1 MLSGKASACQC
12 RRHQRCSSIPRSGR
26 SSGGGNGN
34 PPQYSCLENPMDRGA
49 WRATVH
55 GVTESWSQL
64 STHRVSGRAAQ
75 VLSYRAPIPA
85 LFKPLRAVGSS
96 VATSHLPHKG
106 SVQGSG
112 LGQRPETAHFS
123 LYQSYGQRKS
133 SIYNANT
140 VQKSLERA

>member
-1 MLSGKASACQC
+1 MVKNQPANAG
-12 RRHQRCSSIPRSGR
+12 RRPEFDPWVKKILWRRKWQPTPVFLPGESHGQRSLAGYSPWGHRELESI
-26 SSGGGNGN
+26 
-34 PPQYSCLENPMDRGA
+34 E
-49 WRATVH
+49 
-55 GVTESWSQL
+55 QL
-64 STHRVSGRAAQ
+64 SMRRVSGLAAQ
-75 VLSYRAPIPA
+75 MFSYRAPIPA

-133 SIYNANT
+133 SIYNAKT
-140 VQKSLERA
+140 FQKSLERA

>member
-1 MLSGKASACQC
+1 MQPEDLGLNPGW
-12 RRHQRCSSIPRSGR
+12 RR

-85 LFKPLRAVGSS
+85 LFKTLRAPGSA
-96 VATSHLPHKG
+96 VATSQLPHKG
-106 SVQGSG
+106 SCSG
-112 LGQRPETAHFS
+112 KWAGTTAGDCTLLS
-123 LYQSYGQRKS
+123 VPVLCQRKS
-133 SIYNANT
+133 AIHNANT
-140 VQKSLERA
+140 FQKSLERA